1 MKRTSCRVETTVT
14 PGLLERRPAFARR
27 LLEVQHYKA
36 IGNLTSGADDV
47 VQAST
52 PRGFGNGRYWSDS
65 HKNYR
70 DI

>member
-1 MKRTSCRVETTVT
+1 MKRTCQATTTVT
-14 PGLLERRPAFARR
+14 PGLLEQRPALARR
-27 LLEVQHYKA
+27 LLEVAHYKA
-36 IGNLTSGADDV
+36 ISGLTSQADDV